1 MSCLDIYPA
10 SHMERPSF
18 RLQAEPA
25 PAMLSEVFAET
36 PMDGAVTGFV
46 LAQLGPGCK
55 PVLWVQDRMSR
66 REAGWP
72 CLAGIR
78 PGVDVLKVDVP
89 SARDS
94 LWTAEQGLDCPS
106 FSAVIVEIWG
116 DPPAVEFHGE
126 QTLGAALGGP
136 RCPLLASCADSRNPI
151 SALHASVG
159 VSVRSPRTGML
170 STFAHRACRAGGWNC
185 SGRVCGRL
193 APGPPAMTR
202 PINSWCW
209 TATGPR
215 RKQPPRRTSPA
226 RSERSRGTA
235 PRRFF
240 RCPA

>member
-18 RLQAEPA
+18 RLQTEPA

-89 SARDS
+89 SARGS

-116 DPPAVEFHGE
+116 DPPAVDF
-126 QTLGAALGGP
+126 T
-136 RCPLLASCADSRNPI
+136 ASK
-151 SALHASVG
+151 
-159 VSVRSPRTGML
+159 
-170 STFAHRACRAGGWNC
+170 
-185 SGRVCGRL
+185 RL
-193 APGPPAMTR
+193 ALRSEAHGVHCWLLRRFAQPNLSAARERWRVGTLPSDRHAFDLRAPGLPRWRVELFRSRLRPPGA
-202 PINSWCW
+202 W
-209 TATGPR
+209 TARYDPAD
-215 RKQPPRRTSPA
+215 QQLVLDSDRTID
-226 RSERSRGTA
+226 ETGTA
-235 PRRFF
+235 PNFAR
-240 RCPA
+240 AV

>member
-89 SARDS
+89 SAPGLTLDGRTGAGLPVFQRRDRRDLGRS
-94 LWTAEQGLDCPS
+94 PRRG
-106 FSAVIVEIWG
+106 
-116 DPPAVEFHGE
+116 FHGE

-136 RCPLLASCADSRNPI
+136 RCPLLAPAPVRATQSQRRARALACR
-151 SALHASVG
+151 SAPLGPACFRPS
-159 VSVRSPRTGML
+159 RTGL
-170 STFAHRACRAGGWNC
+170 AALAGGTVPVAFAAA
-185 SGRVCGRL
+185 RRL
-193 APGPPAMTR
+193 DR
-202 PINSWCW
+202 PL
-209 TATGPR
+209 
-215 RKQPPRRTSPA
+215 
-226 RSERSRGTA
+226 
-235 PRRFF
+235 
-240 RCPA
+240 